1 MTWLDISH
9 PLDEDTQKVE
19 EAYQTEY
26 EDFADVA
33 RRMPTEVVVTPP
45 HIVRGFKVSR
55 DPKFVE
61 KLEDIVAEEGA
72 CGHPERYSRG
82 ISTCSKR
89 DHA

>member
-45 HIVRGFKVSR
+45 HIVRGFKVS
-55 DPKFVE
+55 P
-61 KLEDIVAEEGA
+61 
-72 CGHPERYSRG
+72 
-82 ISTCSKR
+82 
-89 DHA
+89 